1 MDSNPLVQARDLSV
15 SFNSNRKLRQARS
28 VRAVD
33 RVNLDVF
40 PGETLC
46 LVGES
51 GSGKTSLARTIGGL
65 LRPSS
70 GIITFDDRD
79 ISSLKGRTLHAF
91 RRRVQFV
98 FQDPYESLNPRQRVG
113 EIVAEPLLVHGVAG
127 RKRDI
132 EARVIESLEEC
143 GLSPGSSF
151 YRTYPSELSGGQRQ
165 RVSIAA
171 ATILRP
177 QLLIADEPVS
187 MLDVSV
193 RAGIIRLLMELRQA
207 HDLTLLFI
215 THDLSLAWAIGDRL
229 AVMYAGRL
237 LEVGTPR
244 VVVGHPGHPYTSA
257 LLASIP
263 STDPSHR
270 LPHAN
275 LKSDTSVGAPSGC
288 CFRLRCPYAIERCA
302 ASVPELTDVSVD
314 GGAHL
319 SACLRHSELTAELVG
334 LDQLQEVTPE

>member
-15 SFNSNRKLRQARS
+15 SFSSNRELRQGRS
-28 VRAVD
+28 VRAVE
-33 RVNLDVF
+33 RVNLDVL

-70 GIITFDDRD
+70 GIITFDNRD
-79 ISSLKGRTLHAF
+79 ISSLNGKTLHAF

-113 EIVAEPLLVHGVAG
+113 EIVAEPLLVHGIAR

-193 RAGIIRLLMELRQA
+193 RAGIIRLLIELRQA
-207 HDLTLLFI
+207 HNLTLLFI

-237 LEVGTPR
+237 LEVGTPQA
-244 VVVGHPGHPYTSA
+244 VVGHPGHPYTSA

-270 LPHAN
+270 LPNAN
-275 LKSDTSVGAPSGC
+275 LKTDTSVGAPSGC

-302 ASVPELTDVSVD
+302 ASVPELLDVSMSGEV
-314 GGAHL
+314 HL

>member
-1 MDSNPLVQARDLSV
+1 MESNPIIQARDLSV
-15 SFNSNRKLRQARS
+15 NFSSNRGLTKARL

-33 RVNLDVF
+33 QVSLDVLQ
-40 PGETLC
+40 GETLC

-70 GIITFDDRD
+70 GTITFDGRE
-79 ISSLKGRTLHAF
+79 ISSLKGRALHAF

-113 EIVAEPLLVHGVAG
+113 EIVAEPLIVHGIAR
-127 RKRDI
+127 RKREV

-151 YRTYPSELSGGQRQ
+151 YSTYPSELSGGQRQ

-171 ATILRP
+171 STILRP

-193 RAGIIRLLMELRQA
+193 RAGIIRLLMDLRQT
-207 HDLTLLFI
+207 HHLTLLFI
-215 THDLSLAWAIGDRL
+215 THDLS
-229 AVMYAGRL
+229 
-237 LEVGTPR
+237 
-244 VVVGHPGHPYTSA
+244 
-257 LLASIP
+257 
-263 STDPSHR
+263 HR
-270 LPHAN
+270 LPNAH

-288 CFRLRCPYAIERCA
+288 CFRLRCPYALEVCA
-302 ASVPELTDVSVD
+302 ESEPELRDVSSA
-314 GGAHL
+314 GEPHL
-319 SACLRHSELTAELVG
+319 SACMRYSELTSELVG
-334 LDQLQEVTPE
+334 FDQLHEVAPE